1 VSQIVD
7 RIKEIADLKGISIR
21 QIEVSI
27 GASNGVIS
35 NAIKKGSDIQS
46 KWASIFIDTYKD
58 VNPIWFFTGKG
69 VRFVKDIPPP
79 LDDNAHNDQQVL
91 LQEKDKIIAAQAQTI
106 EVQSQLIKNLSKEEK
121 SSSPDEQKRKAG

>member
-1 VSQIVD
+1 M
-7 RIKEIADLKGISIR
+7 KEIADLKGISIR
-21 QIEVSI
+21 QVEASI

-46 KWASIFIDTYKD
+46 KWASIFIDAYKE

-69 VRFVKDIPPP
+69 ERFIKDIPPP
-79 LDDNAHNDQQVL
+79 LLNDGHNDLQVL

-106 EVQSQLIKNLSKEEK
+106 EVQALLIKNLLKEEK
-121 SSSPDEQKRKAG
+121 SSSQNEQKRKAG